1 MKSTIPTEQSNRL
14 DELKQ
19 IQEQLSN
26 QWIDYWKEYS
36 SIDTWQFWVN
46 VGMIII
52 PLIILYF
59 FIDRKRAFQLG
70 FFGFNIHIWTAYLDA
85 IATRQNYLEYPYKAI
100 PFLPINIGMDT
111 TLVPVMFILLYQWIL
126 NKNKNIYLYTLLL
139 IVFVSFIFR
148 PLTAAHHLFHL
159 SNGATYIH
167 IFFGYVIITII
178 SICIT
183 NLFLYLQSPPQ
194 KHIHRTN

>member
-1 MKSTIPTEQSNRL
+1 VKSSIPSEQSNRL

-46 VGMIII
+46 VGMIIT

-70 FFGFNIHIWTAYLDA
+70 FFGFNIHIWTVYIDAY
-85 IATRQNYLEYPYKAI
+85 ATRHNYIEYPYKAI
-100 PFLPINIGMDT
+100 PFLPINFGMDT

-126 NKNKNIYLYTLLL
+126 NHNKNFYLYTLLL
-139 IVFVSFIFR
+139 ILFVSFIFR
-148 PLTAAHHLFHL
+148 PLTAAHHLLHL
-159 SNGATYIH
+159 INGTNYLH

-183 NLFLYLQSPPQ
+183 NLFLYLHSHPK